1 MSVYYDV
8 KEYLEIREIAG
19 GNDPMVDLARKHLAW
34 LGWKMLDDSAWV
46 RKIFLSCGEKNYV
59 FSGDTVCADFHDIIR
74 ALADDSGLKA
84 GTAIK
89 LSMDYHYRWTGGDP
103 QSAYDHL
110 VISGYLEQANEEE
123 TKNIFYT
130 MYNNADCGDGA
141 GVLSAYGER
150 NGRVYKGI
158 VQDKPISDF
167 PDSGHWYAPREVVIY
182 QPETL
187 EGVDMV
193 AVRDIV
199 KQLETLSED
208 DNLTDTE
215 AEFSYCM
222 DHFQARSVE
231 DFQKFVCL
239 ASKLIELTDGE
250 CCVIPELV
258 DWNDPYGR
266 ILKINVKQNG
276 EYAITIASVE

>member
-59 FSGDTVCADFHDIIR
+59 FSGDTVRADFHDIIR

-158 VQDKPISDF
+158 VQDKPVSDF
-167 PDSGHWYAPREVVIY
+167 PDSGDWYAPRETVIY
-182 QPETL
+182 EPDEL
-187 EGVDMV
+187 DHVDV
-193 AVRDIV
+193 QAVGAVIRE
-199 KQLETLSED
+199 LSTLSVGDQITISE
-208 DNLTDTE
+208 NEL
-215 AEFSYCM
+215 SYRM
-222 DHFQARSVE
+222 NDFHPKTPE
-231 DFQKFVCL
+231 DFQKFAYL
-239 ASKLIELTDGE
+239 AGRLIDLTNGE
-250 CCVIPELV
+250 CYLCAEFV
-258 DWNDPYGR
+258 DLDDPFGR
-266 ILKINVKQNG
+266 ILKINVENSEK
-276 EYAITIASVE
+276 YTVTMASVV

>member
-59 FSGDTVCADFHDIIR
+59 FSGDTVRADFHDIIR

-123 TKNIFYT
+123 TKISFIPCTT
-130 MYNNADCGDGA
+130 MPIA
-141 GVLSAYGER
+141 GMVPAYSVHME
-150 NGRVYKGI
+150 KGTAAFI
-158 VQDKPISDF
+158 K
-167 PDSGHWYAPREVVIY
+167 G
-182 QPETL
+182 
-187 EGVDMV
+187 
-193 AVRDIV
+193 
-199 KQLETLSED
+199 
-208 DNLTDTE
+208 
-215 AEFSYCM
+215 
-222 DHFQARSVE
+222 
-231 DFQKFVCL
+231 
-239 ASKLIELTDGE
+239 
-250 CCVIPELV
+250 
-258 DWNDPYGR
+258 
-266 ILKINVKQNG
+266 
-276 EYAITIASVE
+276 